1 MIASK
6 KSLMT
11 VISIALIS
19 LLLSTLACAQ
29 TVQSYIERQL
39 HRPVPGGVV
48 VLPLED
54 RGVTPSVTFNG
65 SSVLVVPNAEFGGYL
80 AIVGVS
86 QKSNP
91 GRHNIT
97 VNYGDTSESV
107 GFNVVS
113 KKYREQHIKLSTNRH
128 VTPSQSNLDRYSRE
142 AAEQTAAYK
151 EFRPVIPSNVI
162 LDRPVDGGRYSAAF
176 GVRRFFNGEERNSH
190 AGLDIA
196 VPQGTPVKAS
206 ANGVV
211 TIVGDYFFNGKTVFV
226 DHGQGLI
233 SMYCHLSEIDVVKG
247 QTVAR
252 GEVVGKVGSTGR
264 STGPHLHWTVSLN
277 NQRVDPAIFIGTF
290 EP

>member
-1 MIASK
+1 MLLSK
-6 KSLMT
+6 KKLTT
-11 VISIALIS
+11 VICTS
-19 LLLSTLACAQ
+19 LFSLFLSASAWAQ
-29 TVQSYIERQL
+29 TAQSYIERQL

-54 RGVTPSVTFNG
+54 RGVLPTANFNG
-65 SSVLVVPNAEFGGYL
+65 SSVLIIPNAEFGGYL
-80 AIVGVS
+80 AIVGVG
-86 QKSNP
+86 QKNNS
-91 GRHNIT
+91 GRHHLT
-97 VNYGDTSESV
+97 VNYGAATESV
-107 GFNVVS
+107 DFTIES
-113 KKYREQHIKLSTNRH
+113 KKYAEQHIKLSTNKH
-128 VTPSQSNLDRYSRE
+128 VTPSQSDLDRYSRE

-151 EFRPVIPSNVI
+151 EFRTVIPSNVI

-190 AGLDIA
+190 SGLDIA

-247 QTVAR
+247 QTVSR

-290 EP
+290 AP

>member
-1 MIASK
+1 MAQQKKLSK
-6 KSLMT
+6 LLSAGLMSL
-11 VISIALIS
+11 LIS
-19 LLLSTLACAQ
+19 APAWA
-29 TVQSYIERQL
+29 QSYIERQL

-54 RGVTPSVTFNG
+54 RGVVPSASFNG
-65 SSVLVVPNAEFGGYL
+65 HSVMVVPNAEAGGYL
-80 AIVGVS
+80 AIVGIG

-91 GRHNIT
+91 GRHT
-97 VNYGDTSESV
+97 LSVNYGAASESI
-107 GFNVVS
+107 GFEVRA
-113 KKYREQHIKLSTNRH
+113 KKYREQHIKLSSNRH
-128 VTPSQSNLDRYSRE
+128 VNPSQSDLDRYSRE

-151 EFRPVIPSNVI
+151 EFRKAIPSNVV
-162 LDRPVDGGRYSAAF
+162 LDRPVDGGRYSSPF
-176 GVRRFFNGEERNSH
+176 GLRRFFNGEERNPH

-196 VPQGTPVKAS
+196 VPQGTPVKSS
-206 ANGVV
+206 ADGVV
-211 TIVGDYFFNGKTVFV
+211 TITGDYFFNGKTVFV

-247 QTVAR
+247 QTVSR
-252 GEVVGKVGSTGR
+252 GEVVGKVGNTGR

>member
-1 MIASK
+1 MMESK
-6 KSLMT
+6 KSITT
-11 VISIALIS
+11 VISTGLIS
-19 LLLSTLACAQ
+19 LLLSTSVWAQ
-29 TVQSYIERQL
+29 AAQSYIERQL

-54 RGVTPSVTFNG
+54 RGVAPSATFNG
-65 SSVLVVPNAEFGGYL
+65 SSVLVVPNAEFGGHL

-86 QKSNP
+86 QKSNL

-97 VNYGDTSESV
+97 VNYGGASESV
-107 GFNVVS
+107 GFNIEP
-113 KKYREQHIKLSTNRH
+113 KKYREQHIKLSSNRH
-128 VTPSQSNLDRYSRE
+128 VTPSQSDLDRYSRE
-142 AAEQTAAYK
+142 AAEQRAAYQ
-151 EFRPVIPSNVI
+151 EFRKVIPSNVI
-162 LDRPVDGGRYSAAF
+162 LDRPVDGGRYSADF
-176 GVRRFFNGEERNSH
+176 GVRRFFNGQERNSH

-247 QTVAR
+247 QTVSR

-290 EP
+290 KP

>member
-1 MIASK
+1 MMASK
-6 KSLMT
+6 KSVTT
-11 VISIALIS
+11 VISTALIS
-19 LLLSTLACAQ
+19 LLLCATAWAQ
-29 TVQSYIERQL
+29 TAQSYIERQL

-54 RGVTPSVTFNG
+54 RGVAPSVSFNG
-65 SSVLVVPNAEFGGYL
+65 TSVLVVPNAEFGGHL
-80 AIVGVS
+80 AIVGIS
-86 QKSNP
+86 QKTNP
-91 GRHNIT
+91 GRHTIS
-97 VNYGDTSESV
+97 VNYGASSESV
-107 GFNVVS
+107 GFNVES
-113 KKYREQHIKLSTNRH
+113 KKYREQHIKLSSNRH
-128 VTPSQSNLDRYSRE
+128 VTPSQSDLDRYSRE

-151 EFRPVIPSNVI
+151 EFRQAIPSNVI
-162 LDRPVDGGRYSAAF
+162 LDRPVDGGRYSAEF
-176 GVRRFFNGEERNSH
+176 GVRRFFNGQERNPHS
-190 AGLDIA
+190 GLDIA

-247 QTVAR
+247 QTVSR

-290 EP
+290 KP

>member
-1 MIASK
+1 MKAFK
-6 KSLMT
+6 KGVTT
-11 VISIALIS
+11 VISAG
-19 LLLSTLACAQ
+19 LLSLVFSAAAWAQLA
-29 TVQSYIERQL
+29 QSYIERQL

-54 RGVTPSVTFNG
+54 RGVVPTATFNG
-65 SSVLVVPNAEFGGYL
+65 SSVLIVPNAEFGGYL
-80 AIVGVS
+80 AIVGIG
-86 QKSNP
+86 QKNNP
-91 GRHNIT
+91 GRHTMT
-97 VNYGDTSESV
+97 VNYGAASESV
-107 GFNVVS
+107 GFDVES
-113 KKYREQHIKLSTNRH
+113 KKYQKQHIKLSSNKH
-128 VTPSQSNLDRYSRE
+128 VTPSQSDLDRYSRE

-151 EFRPVIPSNVI
+151 TFRAAIPSNVI

-176 GVRRFFNGEERNSH
+176 GVRRFFNGQERNSH
-190 AGLDIA
+190 SGLDIA

-247 QTVAR
+247 QVVSR
-252 GEVVGKVGSTGR
+252 GEMVGKVGSTGR

-290 EP
+290 KP

>member
-1 MIASK
+1 MMASK
-6 KSLMT
+6 KRLIT
-11 VISIALIS
+11 VISTSLIS
-19 LLLSTLACAQ
+19 LFLSASAWAQ
-29 TVQSYIERQL
+29 TAQSYIERQL

-54 RGVTPSVTFNG
+54 RGVVPTATFNG
-65 SSVLVVPNAEFGGYL
+65 SSVLMVPNAEFGGYL
-80 AIVGVS
+80 AIVGIG
-86 QKSNP
+86 QKNNP
-91 GRHNIT
+91 GRYDL
-97 VNYGDTSESV
+97 VVSYGGSSESV
-107 GFNVVS
+107 GFNIES
-113 KKYREQHIKLSTNRH
+113 KKYPEQHIKLSSNRH
-128 VTPSQSNLDRYSRE
+128 VTPSQSDLDRYGRE

-151 EFRPVIPSNVI
+151 EFRRVIPSNII

-176 GVRRFFNGEERNSH
+176 GVRRFFNGQERNAHS
-190 AGLDIA
+190 GLDIA

-211 TIVGDYFFNGKTVFV
+211 TVVGDYFFNGKTVFV

-247 QTVAR
+247 QTVTR

-277 NQRVDPAIFIGTF
+277 TERVDPAIFIGTF
-290 EP
+290 KP